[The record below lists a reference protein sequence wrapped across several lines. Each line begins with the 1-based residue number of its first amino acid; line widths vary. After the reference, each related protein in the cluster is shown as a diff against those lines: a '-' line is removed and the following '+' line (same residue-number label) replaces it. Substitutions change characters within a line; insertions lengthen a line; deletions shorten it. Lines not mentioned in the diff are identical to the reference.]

1 VQKIGRVIRA
11 DANTGEILVLG
22 AGRTNDVPNG
32 LSTTI
37 TLAGDASGS
46 VTLTNLGSGTLTVAV
61 SDDSHSHSTYAA
73 SSHTHSY
80 LPLTGKAADSNL
92 LDGLDLHTGRNNNA
106 NKVVRTD
113 GSGYIQAG
121 WINTTSGNHTGSIA
135 RIIAS
140 NDAYLRY
147 VTPAHFRSQVTDGVY
162 HAAGGSYS
170 TDFYANKSFADNW
183 FRSIGGTGWYAESY
197 GGGIYMIDTTWVRT
211 YNNKAFYS
219 GGGVIRSDGGNAF
232 AMPNS
237 TGTWSFNTVRYDTN
251 GGILRQYLSTE
262 ATKANI
268 TEMKGVLEYLNERN
282 LIYSLRPV
290 IFTEAEDRTDF
301 EGNPVRTTRGEYGHG
316 LIAEEVLE
324 VAPELAYFGKDGE
337 LVSYGNDHLIPDI
350 IAELQRLM
358 PMVEELYS
366 TANPDWVAPVPR
378 SADSIATERAKY
390 DEAAAAQA
398 LIGHNDISDPLNGQR
413 HLANEE

>member
-1 VQKIGRVIRA
+1 MTINYPTSLDTFSDPSATDRLDNPPHDVLHTDINSAVEALQTKVGADSSAVTTSHDYKIAQLEGKS
-11 DANTGEILVLG
+11 
-22 AGRTNDVPNG
+22 P
-32 LSTTI
+32 TI

-46 VTLTNLGSGTLTVAV
+46 VTLTNLGSGTLTVTV
-61 SDDSHSHSTYAA
+61 SDDSHNHTIANVDNLQTTLDGKAASSHTHSYASTSHTHSYAATNHTHSYAA

-80 LPLTGKAADSNL
+80 AS
-92 LDGLDLHTGRNNNA
+92 
-106 NKVVRTD
+106 
-113 GSGYIQAG
+113 
-121 WINTTSGNHTGSIA
+121 TSHSH
-135 RIIAS
+135 S
-140 NDAYLRY
+140 
-147 VTPAHFRSQVTDGVY
+147 Y
-162 HAAGGSYS
+162 HVAGGNYS
-170 TDFYANKSFADNW
+170 TDFYANQSFADNW
-183 FRSIGGTGWYAESY
+183 FRSIGGTGWYAQSY

-251 GGILRQYLSTE
+251 GGILRQYLSTA